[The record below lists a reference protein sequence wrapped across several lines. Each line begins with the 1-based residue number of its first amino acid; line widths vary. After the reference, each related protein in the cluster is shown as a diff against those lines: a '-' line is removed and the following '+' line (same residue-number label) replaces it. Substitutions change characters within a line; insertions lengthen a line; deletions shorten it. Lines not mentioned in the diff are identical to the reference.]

1 MSREALA
8 RAAFEEAL
16 AMYLA
21 LPEKAFGRIVV
32 HVGSNGTPFKPAVE
46 MQLPPSDG
54 HRTAKTPQRF
64 DLPTNRVNR

>member
-1 MSREALA
+1 
-8 RAAFEEAL
+8 
-16 AMYLA
+16 MYLA